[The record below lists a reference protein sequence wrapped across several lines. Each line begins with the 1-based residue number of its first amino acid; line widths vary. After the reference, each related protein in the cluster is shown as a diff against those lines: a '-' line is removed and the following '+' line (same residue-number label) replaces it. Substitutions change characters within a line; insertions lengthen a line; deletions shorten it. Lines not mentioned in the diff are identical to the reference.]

1 VTDEDR
7 RALAEQILNNALMA
21 EIMGKLEKEAVDR
34 CVYAPMADHEARQAA
49 AAEVRAIRSFRQ
61 NCEAALR
68 NNPPRKA
75 APA

>member
-1 VTDEDR
+1 MTGEDR

-61 NCEAALR
+61 NCEALLR

>member
-1 VTDEDR
+1 MTDEDR

-49 AAEVRAIRSFRQ
+49 AAEVRAIRSFRASV
-61 NCEAALR
+61 ERALAKDAVR
-68 NNPPRKA
+68 RT